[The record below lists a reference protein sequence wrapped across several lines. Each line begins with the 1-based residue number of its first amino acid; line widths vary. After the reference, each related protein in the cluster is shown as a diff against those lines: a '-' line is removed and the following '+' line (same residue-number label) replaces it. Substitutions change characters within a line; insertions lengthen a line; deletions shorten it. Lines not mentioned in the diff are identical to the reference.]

1 MTGVL
6 SAPTLLPV
14 TRTLPEL
21 RAALLGAQSVGL
33 VPTMGY
39 LHAGHATLID
49 RARRENELVVVSVF
63 VNPLQF
69 GAGEDL
75 SRYPRDLEH
84 DRALAL
90 SAGADLIFHPDAS
103 TMYPAG
109 FSSNVNVGGV
119 AQALEGAS
127 RPGHFGGVA
136 TVVLKLLN
144 MVGAGGRSADRAYFG
159 EKDWQQLMVVRQMV
173 RDLNHSTQI
182 VGVPTVRVREG
193 AATGLALS
201 SRNSYLSPGQ
211 LARATVLS
219 RALRAV
225 QAAYA
230 AGETNVP
237 TLLQAGHRILESESE
252 LTLDYLSLVDE
263 HLQPVESL
271 TAAPAGAEQAVST
284 SEQPTSISEQPLS
297 ISEQPQWPATPH
309 NAGMFRLL
317 IAARIFG
324 VRLIDNM
331 SLLGESATGTAGSAP
346 SGPAGQTG
354 TAGL

>member
-1 MTGVL
+1 M
-6 SAPTLLPV
+6 
-14 TRTLPEL
+14 PEL

-39 LHAGHATLID
+39 LHAGHATLIEQ
-49 RARRENELVVVSVF
+49 ARRENERVVVSVF

-75 SRYPRDLEH
+75 SRYPRDLER

-103 TMYPAG
+103 SMYPTG
-109 FSSNVNVGGV
+109 FSSSVSVGGV
-119 AQALEGAS
+119 ARALEGAS
-127 RPGHFGGVA
+127 RPGHFDGVA
-136 TVVLKLLN
+136 TVVMKLLN
-144 MVGAGGRSADRAYFG
+144 MVGADGRSADRAYFG

-173 RDLNHSTQI
+173 RDLNHATQI
-182 VGVPTVRVREG
+182 VGVPTVRAQGGES
-193 AATGLALS
+193 AGLALS
-201 SRNSYLSPGQ
+201 SRNSYLNPEQ
-211 LARATVLS
+211 LARAAVLS

-230 AGETNVP
+230 AGETDVP
-237 TLLQAGHRILESESE
+237 ALLQAGHRILESESE

-271 TAAPAGAEQAVST
+271 TAPVTADGEEPVST
-284 SEQPTSISEQPLS
+284 SEQPLS
-297 ISEQPQWPATPH
+297 ISEQPQAPMTPH

-331 SLLGESATGTAGSAP
+331 PLLGESATGAAGNMGSGSAS
-346 SGPAGQTG
+346 SGTADQTG
-354 TAGL
+354 TVNL

>member
-252 LTLDYLSLVDE
+252 LTLDYLSLVDK

-271 TAAPAGAEQAVST
+271 TAPVTADGEEPV
-284 SEQPTSISEQPLS
+284 SISEQPLS

-346 SGPAGQTG
+346 SGTVGQTG

>member
-1 MTGVL
+1 M
-6 SAPTLLPV
+6 LPV
-14 TRTLPEL
+14 ARTLPEL
-21 RAALLGAQSVGL
+21 HAALLGARSVGL

-39 LHAGHATLID
+39 LHAGHATLIEQ
-49 RARRENELVVVSVF
+49 ARRENSLVVVSVF

-75 SRYPRDLEH
+75 SRYPRDLER

-90 SAGADLIFHPDAS
+90 SAGADLIFHPD
-103 TMYPAG
+103 TDHMYPAG
-109 FSSNVNVGGV
+109 FSSSVSVGAV

-144 MVGAGGRSADRAYFG
+144 MVGADGRSADRAYFG

-173 RDLNHSTQI
+173 RDLNHATQI
-182 VGVPTVRVREG
+182 VGVPTVRVHDG
-193 AATGLALS
+193 AAAGLALS
-201 SRNSYLSPGQ
+201 SRNSYLSAEQ
-211 LARATVLS
+211 LVRAAVLS

-230 AGETNVP
+230 AGETDVAA
-237 TLLQAGHRILESESE
+237 LLQAGHRILESESE

-263 HLQPVESL
+263 HLQPVQTL
-271 TAAPAGAEQAVST
+271 TAAAEVA
-284 SEQPTSISEQPLS
+284 LS
-297 ISEQPQWPATPH
+297 ISEQPRALATPH
-309 NAGMFRLL
+309 NADMFRLL

-331 SLLGESATGTAGSAP
+331 PLLGESAAGTLASTSAGNSAGSAP
-346 SGPAGQTG
+346 SETAGQTG
-354 TAGL
+354 TVKL